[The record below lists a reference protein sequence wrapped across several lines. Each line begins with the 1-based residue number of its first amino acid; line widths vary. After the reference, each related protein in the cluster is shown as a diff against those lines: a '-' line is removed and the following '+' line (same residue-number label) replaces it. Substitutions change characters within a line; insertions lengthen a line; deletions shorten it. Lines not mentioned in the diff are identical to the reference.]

1 MRVDHTGE
9 FWGILFDVASLA
21 FSIVDVCQN
30 PDDVWA
36 WVGLAFDI
44 VDLLPIISGT
54 GEVADVLRFANK
66 SDDAVS
72 EFLQAGGKIRK
83 VRKYEISESGRTL
96 IRDLY
101 RTSEGYT
108 VSTHRIG
115 TQIHKNFRRNGQII
129 PNSRLRVDGVSKFWH
144 SIYELKPNNPKSIQ
158 RGIQQL
164 YQYRDAY
171 KAIGKNYK
179 MVLVLY

>member
-1 MRVDHTGE
+1 MSPDNVDVTASTPSGLTDKKLYAYFDNNPVLRVDHTGE

-83 VRKYEISESGRTL
+83 VRKYEIS
-96 IRDLY
+96 
-101 RTSEGYT
+101 
-108 VSTHRIG
+108 
-115 TQIHKNFRRNGQII
+115 
-129 PNSRLRVDGVSKFWH
+129 
-144 SIYELKPNNPKSIQ
+144 
-158 RGIQQL
+158 
-164 YQYRDAY
+164 
-171 KAIGKNYK
+171 
-179 MVLVLY
+179 